1 MDEDFLDVTSSG
13 NKLIALVLI
22 LIVVGFSVFGYFF
35 VFQKFHF
42 ALKTVNYEIGEE
54 ISQDV
59 NTYLKKSVIDTSGY
73 KLDLS
78 RVKNTEVG
86 TYSYK
91 VTYNNRTKKGVIN
104 VKDTTPPEFTVKE
117 LKVEVG
123 DDNFYL
129 GNALETC
136 EDASMPCLVSFKNDA
151 DESKLNTPGTY
162 EITIL
167 VADLYNNHKETNI
180 RLTVVPEG
188 ELKTSENTDL
198 EFAKSSSETPNFNG
212 EYYIKLEKALEDESE
227 EVEDLIEEISTD
239 MVDEY
244 VKNNYSGYTVKNTE
258 IVKMYN
264 KDGYVIGI
272 VVKVTISDG
281 SEKIIYMTK

>member
-13 NKLIALVLI
+13 NKLIAIIFILVI
-22 LIVVGFSVFGYFF
+22 IAISIFGYFF
-35 VFQKFHF
+35 VFQKYHF
-42 ALKTVNYEIGEE
+42 SLKDVDYEIGESLNE
-54 ISQDV
+54 DI
-59 NTYLKKSVIDTSGY
+59 NHYLKKSVVDTSGY

-78 RVKNTEVG
+78 KVKNTEIG

-91 VTYNNRTKKGVIN
+91 VTYNNRTKKGIIN
-104 VKDTTPPEFTVKE
+104 IKDTTPPVFSTKE
-117 LKVEVG
+117 LSVEVG

-136 EDASMPCLVSFKNDA
+136 EDASMPCLVTFKNES

-162 EITIL
+162 SVDIVVSDI
-167 VADLYNNHKETNI
+167 YKNKKETNI
-180 RLTVVPEG
+180 ILIVVPEG
-188 ELKTSENTDL
+188 SLETSENMDL
-198 EFAKSSSETPNFNG
+198 EFSKSSAEIPYFNG

-239 MVDEY
+239 MIDEY
-244 VKNNYSGYTVKNTE
+244 VKNNYSGYNVKNTE

-264 KDGYVIGI
+264 KDNYVIGI
-272 VVKVTISDG
+272 VVKVTISNG
-281 SEKIIYMTK
+281 TEKIIYMRK